1 MTRQRDGAAS
11 TVPREVRQQQLAV
24 TLLLFL
30 LALAAP
36 LIDAPSLWP
45 LVALGGA
52 VSGLLLWGALGHES
66 IASPVIG
73 LVVTALPSMYAS
85 DRPAV
90 GSLAAVV
97 LALALGEHL
106 AACRHSRY
114 STPGR
119 AAPTSGAASVGL
131 HGVAALGAVVLTMLA
146 TLLPQAR
153 LWSVM
158 AIVAIGVL
166 GFAVQRRRSTMP
178 DVPLPPPERLG

>member
-1 MTRQRDGAAS
+1 VSDPSPRY
-11 TVPREVRQQQLAV
+11 REVRQQQIAIAA
-24 TLLLFL
+24 LLFL

-66 IASPVIG
+66 IASPVVA
-73 LVVTALPSMYAS
+73 LVLTTLPSMYAA

-90 GSLAAVV
+90 GSLAGVV

-106 AACRHSRY
+106 AACRHVRY
-114 STPGR
+114 GTPGR
-119 AAPTSGAASVGL
+119 SDRPIRAASVGL
-131 HGVAALGAVVLTMLA
+131 HGAAALGAVVLTMVA
-146 TLLPQAR
+146 TALPQAR
-153 LWSVM
+153 VWSAT

-166 GFAVQRRRSTMP
+166 GLALQRRRAAMP
-178 DVPLPPPERLG
+178 EIPLPPPDQLL